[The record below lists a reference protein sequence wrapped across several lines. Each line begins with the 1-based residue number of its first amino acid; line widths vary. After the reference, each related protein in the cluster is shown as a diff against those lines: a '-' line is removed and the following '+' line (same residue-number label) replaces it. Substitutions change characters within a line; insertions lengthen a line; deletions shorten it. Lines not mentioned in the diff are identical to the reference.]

1 MKLTAHIISIIC
13 HPLLMLTYG
22 LLFMMWAN
30 PYQFGGASGND
41 MTLYMIGSIVG
52 ISFFFPV
59 FSLLLMRGLGM
70 IESLQVADREE
81 RIIPYVSTGIFYLWL
96 SINIYKTTIFPYIFE
111 VFAIGATIALF
122 MAFFINN
129 FTKISMHTV
138 GIGGFLAMV
147 IITMVNTSV
156 PLYDLRPILLG
167 VIILAGLVGTARLVL
182 KAHVPQEIY
191 GGYIVGFFGQFAAI
205 SLLNILP
212 NL

>member
-1 MKLTAHIISIIC
+1 MKITAHFISIIC

-30 PYQFGGASGND
+30 PYQFGSVSGND
-41 MTLYMIGSIVG
+41 MTLYMVSSIAG
-52 ISFFFPV
+52 ISFFFPT

-70 IESLQVADREE
+70 IESLQVQDREE

-96 SINIYKTTIFPYIFE
+96 SINIYKTNIFPYVFE
-111 VFAIGATIALF
+111 VFAVGATIALF

-147 IITMVNTSV
+147 ILTMVNTSV

-182 KAHVPQEIY
+182 KVHVPKQIY
-191 GGYIVGFFGQFAAI
+191 SGYAVGFLGQFAAVI
-205 SLLNILP
+205 ALNILAP
-212 NL
+212 

>member
-1 MKLTAHIISIIC
+1 MKITAHIISIIC

-30 PYQFGGASGND
+30 PYQFGSVSGND
-41 MTLYMIGSIVG
+41 MTLYMVGSIAG
-52 ISFFFPV
+52 ISFFFPT

-70 IESLQVADREE
+70 IESLQVQDREE
-81 RIIPYVSTGIFYLWL
+81 RIIPYVSTGVFYLWL
-96 SINIYKTTIFPYIFE
+96 SINIYKTNIFPYVFE
-111 VFAIGATIALF
+111 VFAVGATIALF

-147 IITMVNTSV
+147 ILTMVNTSV

-182 KAHVPQEIY
+182 KAHVPKQIY
-191 GGYIVGFFGQFAAI
+191 GGYAVGFLGQFAAVI
-205 SLLNILP
+205 ALNILAS
-212 NL
+212 

>member
-1 MKLTAHIISIIC
+1 
-13 HPLLMLTYG
+13 
-22 LLFMMWAN
+22 
-30 PYQFGGASGND
+30 
-41 MTLYMIGSIVG
+41 
-52 ISFFFPV
+52 
-59 FSLLLMRGLGM
+59 
-70 IESLQVADREE
+70 
-81 RIIPYVSTGIFYLWL
+81 
-96 SINIYKTTIFPYIFE
+96 
-111 VFAIGATIALF
+111 
-122 MAFFINN
+122 
-129 FTKISMHTV
+129 MHTV

-167 VIILAGLVGTARLVL
+167 VIVLAGLVGTARLVL